1 MWDLEE
7 ELCAPPHSVLY
18 PIEPI
23 GVGTSWVESQTSYLG
38 RLAREHRML
47 MQPFLLEYIA
57 PALNSLPPDGSTP
70 RSEQAETVQ
79 RVMFFYPHLL
89 NGGSAPARRYCNA
102 LERLTLRADI
112 VHTSLLG
119 WGAALRSRC
128 LLRERRA
135 WCCGCYDDWRATG
148 ATIYE
153 PLLWNLQV
161 VTCCTR
167 HELRL
172 PTRCPQCAKPNR
184 LLHQRY
190 QPGHCSLCGCWLG
203 ASQRDRAE
211 RIARDELDWQIY
223 AQDALGAVFAH
234 KLSASLNADRTRLS
248 SALKSLLM
256 RFSLQDLT
264 SIAQG
269 LQVHRNSVR
278 VWSNGGALPSLELL
292 LRLCDAG
299 QVPFH
304 AFLTQEQA
312 HWPVAPAAPLMRF
325 PAPQPKLPLLE
336 RRMKNS
342 EDSRHITEML
352 HEEPPPSLEMVAVR
366 LQRTRRNIKAVF
378 PKEYRALTE
387 RHRAYENEQRQR
399 DQAEL
404 LERVFQA
411 LRVRLTAQLPITY
424 SSIAS
429 DVGQSLWGYPAR
441 EAYRLARRAVG
452 LDS

>member
-1 MWDLEE
+1 M
-7 ELCAPPHSVLY
+7 
-18 PIEPI
+18 
-23 GVGTSWVESQTSYLG
+23 
-38 RLAREHRML
+38 
-47 MQPFLLEYIA
+47 
-57 PALNSLPPDGSTP
+57 
-70 RSEQAETVQ
+70 
-79 RVMFFYPHLL
+79 
-89 NGGSAPARRYCNA
+89 GGSAPARRYCNA

-184 LLHQRY
+184 LLHPRY

-223 AQDALGAVFAH
+223 AQDALGAVFSH

-264 SIAQG
+264 SLRGTAG
-269 LQVHRNSVR
+269 PPNSVR
-278 VWSNGGALPSLELL
+278 VWSNGGALPSLESCCDFATQARYPSMPSS
-292 LRLCDAG
+292 LRNK
-299 QVPFH
+299 H
-304 AFLTQEQA
+304 T
-312 HWPVAPAAPLMRF
+312 
-325 PAPQPKLPLLE
+325 
-336 RRMKNS
+336 
-342 EDSRHITEML
+342 
-352 HEEPPPSLEMVAVR
+352 
-366 LQRTRRNIKAVF
+366 
-378 PKEYRALTE
+378 
-387 RHRAYENEQRQR
+387 
-399 DQAEL
+399 
-404 LERVFQA
+404 
-411 LRVRLTAQLPITY
+411 
-424 SSIAS
+424 
-429 DVGQSLWGYPAR
+429 GQSLQ
-441 EAYRLARRAVG
+441 RLPSCAFRRRIPNYHCWSGA
-452 LDS
+452 